1 MSNYDTIATPVMNN
15 NPFKA
20 AVIDSNL
27 TTSQLEDSES
37 KRIAKSKVL
46 LRAAKSITKTKSVS
60 GSFIVK
66 TTVHKTPVKAKTKF
80 DQDYSDNKSPI
91 PHQRGDDAYQD
102 SINQL
107 SPITDKNSAE
117 KSFIAMKMSLNPL
130 IKNTFASPDK
140 SRVNNI
146 DMSYI
151 DQKANDQPPS
161 SVNRFSFSAIKPK
174 KSTTIMKSKIDTV
187 P

>member
-1 MSNYDTIATPVMNN
+1 MSNYDTIATTIVNK

-80 DQDYSDNKSPI
+80 D
-91 PHQRGDDAYQD
+91 
-102 SINQL
+102 
-107 SPITDKNSAE
+107 
-117 KSFIAMKMSLNPL
+117 
-130 IKNTFASPDK
+130 
-140 SRVNNI
+140 
-146 DMSYI
+146 
-151 DQKANDQPPS
+151 
-161 SVNRFSFSAIKPK
+161 
-174 KSTTIMKSKIDTV
+174 
-187 P
+187 